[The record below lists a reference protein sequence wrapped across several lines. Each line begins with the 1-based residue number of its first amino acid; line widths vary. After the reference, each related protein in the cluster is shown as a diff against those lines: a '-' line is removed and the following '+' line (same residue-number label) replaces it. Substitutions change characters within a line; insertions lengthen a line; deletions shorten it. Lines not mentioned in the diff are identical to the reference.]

1 MGGGARKRASGGSH
15 PSLYNRGMATRG
27 VILLAHGARDPT
39 WAEPFEAIRRRLET
53 LAPGVPVSLAFLEL
67 MTPDLDGA
75 ARALIARGCRAI
87 TVVPVFLGVGGHVRR
102 DVPALV
108 DALTRAHPDLRVSL
122 ASALGEDEAVQ
133 DAMAKAALAAVAKG

>member
-1 MGGGARKRASGGSH
+1 
-15 PSLYNRGMATRG
+15 MATRG

-39 WAEPFEAIRRRLET
+39 WAEPFEAIRRRLES

-67 MTPDLDGA
+67 MMPDLDGA

-87 TVVPVFLGVGGHVRR
+87 TVVPAFLGVGGHVRR

-108 DALTRAHPDLRVSL
+108 DALTRAHPDLQVSL

-133 DAMAKAALAAVAKG
+133 DAMAKAALAALVKD